1 MQPSGHR
8 TVSLLVA
15 CRRIYGHTGDGMNG
29 IPGASSGAPI
39 IGQQRPSS
47 PGGHHQL
54 EVDLANLLK
63 D

>member
-8 TVSLLVA
+8 TVSSLVA
-15 CRRIYGHTGDGMNG
+15 CRGIYGYAGDGMNG
-29 IPGASSGAPI
+29 IRRASSGAAI